1 MIRAYNGALRLSE
14 NVHVLALHSNRG
26 EFFKKEVRHNRIHKA
41 QFCLFIKVQN
51 HTNIHYVYFMDIFV
65 SYKTIKKS
73 KEIIFA
79 KIRMVVASGGKSLW
93 LRRSNWESGSWK
105 WPIFL
110 RTGDTYVDFPL
121 TPFLCWIAVCTFC
134 IYVMYVNK
142 KTHSDYCGN
151 FTPVH

>member
-93 LRRSNWESGSWK
+93 LRRSDWELGELEMAYFLKNWGYLRRFSINS
-105 WPIFL
+105 ILMLNRCLHFL
-110 RTGDTYVDFPL
+110 YLCYV
-121 TPFLCWIAVCTFC
+121 CQ
-134 IYVMYVNK
+134 
-142 KTHSDYCGN
+142 
-151 FTPVH
+151 